1 LIKYIITITIASH
14 NYPSLNFFRMIIFKL
29 LVALKKKSSSI
40 FFENNN
46 EYTEALVEVAKPFL
60 DILSNQLVD
69 NIMMAAA
76 TVNIK

>member
-1 LIKYIITITIASH
+1 
-14 NYPSLNFFRMIIFKL
+14 MIIFKL

-60 DILSNQLVD
+60 AILSNQLVD

>member
-1 LIKYIITITIASH
+1 
-14 NYPSLNFFRMIIFKL
+14 M
-29 LVALKKKSSSI
+29 KKKSSSI